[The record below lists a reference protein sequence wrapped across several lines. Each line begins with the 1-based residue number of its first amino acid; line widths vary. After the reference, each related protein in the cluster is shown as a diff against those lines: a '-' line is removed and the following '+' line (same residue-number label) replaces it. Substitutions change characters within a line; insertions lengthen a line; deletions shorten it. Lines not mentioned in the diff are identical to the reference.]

1 MSTHKPIG
9 TIQVDVDDL
18 WVYYQSIG
26 RNAPDG
32 ARALIY
38 EQGIPRLLELFERH
52 SIRATFFVVGRDLP
66 AQAASVRE
74 LIRRGH
80 EVANHS
86 TWHRPGFARLTR
98 EEKRADI
105 ATNHWL
111 ITDAA
116 GQPPVGFKSPGFS
129 FGPDQ
134 LDVLTELGYLYDSSL
149 LPTFYAPALRSLQRV
164 LSGGRVDPTQ
174 YGRALNGLA
183 PLHPYHPVAAAP
195 YRQSGFRTGRPAP
208 RWMRIPRQV
217 EESGVHRG
225 LPNLF
230 GHFQDSYQ
238 LWEAPVTTVPLLRL
252 PMHSTFVLSA
262 GRLLFDLGLAL
273 VQARG
278 VPINY
283 LLHAADV
290 VDAVTDPA
298 LASYKFLTQT
308 WAEKQPL
315 YEHMLAALSERFE
328 LVPTREFVESGG
340 WRVEGGEWRVT

>member
-1 MSTHKPIG
+1 MTTPKPIG
-9 TIQVDVDDL
+9 TVQVDVDDL

-26 RNAPDG
+26 RNAPNE
-32 ARALIY
+32 ARALVY
-38 EQGIPRLLELFERH
+38 EQGISRLLELFEAYG
-52 SIRATFFVVGRDLP
+52 IRATFFIVGRDLP
-66 AQAASVRE
+66 AQGASVRE

-105 ATNHWL
+105 ATTHQL
-111 ITDAA
+111 IVDAA
-116 GQPPVGFKSPGFS
+116 GEPPVGFKSPGFS
-129 FGPDQ
+129 LGPDQ

-164 LSGGRVDPTQ
+164 LSGGHVDPTQ

-183 PLHPYHPVAAAP
+183 PLHPYHPAVAAS
-195 YRQSGFRTGRPAP
+195 YRQNRSAGDDRLANGN
-208 RWMRIPRQV
+208 
-217 EESGVHRG
+217 SH
-225 LPNLF
+225 
-230 GHFQDSYQ
+230 H
-238 LWEAPVTTVPLLRL
+238 LWEAPVTTIPVLRL

-262 GRLLFDLGLAL
+262 GRPLFDLGLAL

-290 VDAVTDPA
+290 VDGVTDPA

-308 WAEKQPL
+308 WAEKQPI
-315 YEHMLAALSERFE
+315 YEHMLASLSERYE
-328 LVPTREFVESGG
+328 IVPTREFVESGE
-340 WRVEGGEWRVT
+340 WRVEGGE